1 MIKNKDDPLE
11 MKTDKTN
18 GPPTRDEVCEED
30 ILATPTTDR
39 GEAGG
44 PGLKNTLTV
53 SGCVYMGGGN
63 CVEHGPGAR
72 RYWRPK
78 PRTVG
83 PDGRMSTRGEREDYY
98 ECNVG
103 QRGRGRFRQ
112 TRLSSFVKTTP
123 KRN

>member
-1 MIKNKDDPLE
+1 MSDQ
-11 MKTDKTN
+11 TN
-18 GPPTRDEVCEED
+18 GPTTRDEACEED

-39 GEAGG
+39 GGAGR
-44 PGLKNTLTV
+44 PSL
-53 SGCVYMGGGN
+53 SGCVYVGGGN

-72 RYWRPK
+72 RFWRPK

-83 PDGRMSTRGEREDYY
+83 PDGRMSKRGEREYYY

>member
-1 MIKNKDDPLE
+1 M
-11 MKTDKTN
+11 
-18 GPPTRDEVCEED
+18 
-30 ILATPTTDR
+30 ATPTTDR

-44 PGLKNTLTV
+44 PGL
-53 SGCVYMGGGN
+53 SGCVYVGGGN

-72 RYWRPK
+72 RFWRPK

-83 PDGRMSTRGEREDYY
+83 PDGRMSKRGEREYYY

-123 KRN
+123 KKN